1 MIFKM
6 KSRQEQRSEETKADI
21 LHAAGKLFTKK
32 GYDSVSI
39 REIAKD
45 AGCSHTTIYL
55 YFKDKEALLHQ
66 LSMPSLQ
73 KLFTR
78 IQAISLMDTLTAED
92 KLKGISREYIQ
103 FCLEN
108 RNMYEVFFNTK
119 STRVDE
125 PEPKLEINR
134 LRLQIFN
141 LMKQVIQDCLSIP
154 NGDQLLNFSRLY
166 YYQLNGILGTYSY
179 LHEPITVLMKRLT
192 PTFDLSVEIL
202 ILGFK
207 EKLLQKGNE

>member
-1 MIFKM
+1 M
-6 KSRQEQRSEETKADI
+6 KSRQEQRSEETKEQI
-21 LHAAGKLFTKK
+21 LKAAGTLFAKK
-32 GYDSVSI
+32 GFDSVSI

-66 LSMPSLQ
+66 LSMPSLERLYKQ
-73 KLFTR
+73 LL
-78 IQAISLMDTLTAED
+78 QISLMDTLTPEAR
-92 KLKGISREYIQ
+92 LKGISREYIQ

-108 RNMYEVFFNTK
+108 RNMFDVFFNAK

-125 PEPKLEINR
+125 LEPELEINK
-134 LRLQIFN
+134 LRLEIFA
-141 LMKQVIQDCLSIP
+141 LMKQVLQDCLSMP
-154 NGDQLLNFSRLY
+154 DDELLLNFSRTF
-166 YYQLNGILGTYSY
+166 YYQLNGILSTYSY
-179 LHEPITVLMKRLT
+179 LHESIPVLMKRLE

-207 EKLLQKGNE
+207 EKISQKGNE